1 MNLHKNSVYDCDVL
15 FLLLADESVLCLVL
29 VVGCVSVGRINETDI
44 FRITGTSFVS
54 LRNAAQDEEIV
65 SELRKFLNGGSF
77 YFSWSPYGPNFDLSL
92 CAQRYLSTLQN
103 TDNRFF
109 W

>member
-1 MNLHKNSVYDCDVL
+1 MAVCL
-15 FLLLADESVLCLVL
+15 FCFLADESVLSLVL
-29 VVGCVSVGRINETDI
+29 VVGCVSVGRINDTDI
-44 FRITGTSFVS
+44 FRVTGTSFVS
-54 LRNAAQDEEIV
+54 LRNSAQDEECI
-65 SELRKFLNGGSF
+65 SELRKFLNSGSF
-77 YFSWSPYGPNFDLSL
+77 YFSWSPYEPNFDLSL